1 MRRWLVVFPGILGVG
16 LLLQAVEPEKVDLGV
31 LHRIK
36 SEAFARNSKVMDTL
50 FYLTDVYG
58 PRLTGSPNIND
69 AGNWAVKKMQE
80 WGLVNVKMEKWGPFG
95 RGWAPT
101 RFAAMMKEPEFQ
113 PIIGFAQ
120 PWSPG
125 TNGPVTGQAMM
136 AVITGPEDLEK
147 FKGKLKGKIV
157 LTAAMHASPLNRG
170 GAVAPVDRRGTGCRG
185 HGAGSGAGQSGGAA
199 AGLPAADG
207 GRRCTGR
214 WGAARR
220 ADAAAPIRG
229 RSAVS

>member
-1 MRRWLVVFPGILGVG
+1 MVFPAVLGVVV
-16 LLLQAVEPEKVDLGV
+16 LLQAVEPERVDLGV

-125 TNGPVTGQAMM
+125 TDGPVTGQAMM
-136 AVITGPEDLEK
+136 AVINGPEDLDK

-157 LTAAMHASPLNRG
+157 LTAAMHAS
-170 GAVAPVDRRGTGCRG
+170 
-185 HGAGSGAGQSGGAA
+185 AA
-199 AGLPAADG
+199 E
-207 GRRCTGR
+207 
-214 WGAARR
+214 
-220 ADAAAPIRG
+220 
-229 RSAVS
+229 

>member
-1 MRRWLVVFPGILGVG
+1 MRNWLVASAACAGVG
-16 LLLQAVEPEKVDLGV
+16 LLLHAVEAERVDLGV

-58 PRLTGSPNIND
+58 PRLTGSPNITD

-136 AVITGPEDLEK
+136 AVIGGPDDLEK

-157 LTAAMHASPLNRG
+157 LTAAMHASQLSEQPLSRRLTD
-170 GAVAPVDRRGTGCRG
+170 AELEAASMAPDP
-185 HGAGSGAGQSGGAA
+185 A
-199 AGLPAADG
+199 AGNPAALPLDFSP
-207 GRRCTGR
+207 TT
-214 WGAARR
+214 
-220 ADAAAPIRG
+220 
-229 RSAVS
+229 

>member
-80 WGLVNVKMEKWGPFG
+80 WVWSG
-95 RGWAPT
+95 RV
-101 RFAAMMKEPEFQ
+101 RSFA
-113 PIIGFAQ
+113 G
-120 PWSPG
+120 
-125 TNGPVTGQAMM
+125 
-136 AVITGPEDLEK
+136 
-147 FKGKLKGKIV
+147 
-157 LTAAMHASPLNRG
+157 
-170 GAVAPVDRRGTGCRG
+170 RR
-185 HGAGSGAGQSGGAA
+185 SGAGVGS
-199 AGLPAADG
+199 D
-207 GRRCTGR
+207 CV
-214 WGAARR
+214 
-220 ADAAAPIRG
+220 
-229 RSAVS
+229 VSV

>member
-1 MRRWLVVFPGILGVG
+1 MRNWLVASAACVGVG
-16 LLLQAVEPEKVDLGV
+16 LLLHAAESEKGDLGV

-58 PRLTGSPNIND
+58 PRLTGSPNITD

-80 WGLVNVKMEKWGPFG
+80 WGLANVKMEKWGPFG

-125 TNGPVTGQAMM
+125 TDGPVTGQAMM
-136 AVITGPEDLEK
+136 AVISGPDDLEK

-157 LTAAMHASPLNRG
+157 LSAAMHASTLSDEPLSRRRAGAGFEPPLN
-170 GAVAPVDRRGTGCRG
+170 
-185 HGAGSGAGQSGGAA
+185 GS
-199 AGLPAADG
+199 
-207 GRRCTGR
+207 
-214 WGAARR
+214 
-220 ADAAAPIRG
+220 
-229 RSAVS
+229 

>member
-1 MRRWLVVFPGILGVG
+1 MRKWLVVLPVILGVG

-80 WGLVNVKMEKWGPFG
+80 WGLANVKMEKWGPFG

-125 TNGPVTGQAMM
+125 TEWSGDRAGDDGGDQRPRRPGKVQGQA
-136 AVITGPEDLEK
+136 E
-147 FKGKLKGKIV
+147 
-157 LTAAMHASPLNRG
+157 
-170 GAVAPVDRRGTGCRG
+170 
-185 HGAGSGAGQSGGAA
+185 GQ
-199 AGLPAADG
+199 D
-207 GRRCTGR
+207 
-214 WGAARR
+214 R
-220 ADAAAPIRG
+220 ADSGDACLAAQ
-229 RSAVS
+229 